1 MKVDVAIIGGSLAGA
16 ACARELTRL
25 GVDALAMER
34 DVFPREKVC
43 GGFLSPNAVDRL
55 DELGLLNRVRE
66 AGAVTVDH
74 ARITTDGVLFQIP
87 FERPG
92 LGISRRTLDHIVASG
107 APVQQGMAV
116 RHVHGSHVETDQ
128 GGIDAR
134 MVIDAA
140 GKLSRFT
147 RHRTVPEF
155 GIQFTEEASRGS
167 SLDFWF
173 FRDGYGGGVTIE
185 GSRSNFCFLIRRDAL
200 DRYLSKPGR
209 RVTGPLSYE
218 RLRGDILAIGDAAG
232 MIDPFCGEG
241 IHHAL
246 DTGMLAAR
254 VVARGL
260 REKRSEAEMR
270 QAYEMEWSRRWA
282 SKRMLTRL
290 MRPGVGK
297 PKAVRFGLNFQPAWL
312 LRLLWAKGLP

>member
-25 GVDALAMER
+25 GVDALAIER
-34 DVFPREKVC
+34 DVFPRDKVC

-55 DELGLLNRVRE
+55 DELGVLNRVRE
-66 AGAVTVDH
+66 AGAVSVDH
-74 ARITTDGVLFQIP
+74 ARITTDGALFQVP
-87 FERPG
+87 FKRPG
-92 LGISRRTLDHIVASG
+92 LGISRRSLDHMLASS
-107 APVQQGMAV
+107 APVQQGTAV
-116 RHVHGSHVETDQ
+116 RDVHGLHVETDR

-134 MVIDAA
+134 VVIDAA

-147 RHRTVPEF
+147 RRRTVPEF
-155 GIQFTEEASRGS
+155 GIQYTEEESRGS
-167 SLDFWF
+167 CLDFWF
-173 FRDGYGGGVTIE
+173 FQGGYGGGVTIE

-200 DRYLSKPGR
+200 DQYLSKPGR

-218 RLRGDILAIGDAAG
+218 RLPGDVLAIGDAAG

-246 DTGMLAAR
+246 DSAMIAAR

-260 REKRSEAEMR
+260 REKRNNAEMR
-270 QAYEMEWSRRWA
+270 HEYEIEWARRWA
-282 SKRMLTRL
+282 SKRRLTRL
-290 MRPGVGK
+290 MRLAVGK
-297 PKAVRFGLNFQPAWL
+297 PKAVRLGLSFRPDWWL
-312 LRLLWAKGLP
+312 RRVWA